1 MNRIDRYIF
10 REILAPTLIALLALT
25 GILVGR
31 QISALLE
38 LVLRWSPSP
47 AELWELIRMLAPSA
61 LTFTI
66 PTAVLVGVL
75 TGLGRMSSDSE
86 SVALRAAGFS
96 TAAIVRPVLALGVL
110 AWAVNLALSIWIA
123 PASVTRLQAWTAD
136 VATRQAALELH
147 PRVFNEELEDWVLY
161 VPDVSPDGRDWRG
174 VLLANV
180 QDPDETEIIVAE
192 SGRLTGDGTDGRYE
206 LTLTSGSTHGVS
218 RLAQNRYTY
227 SRFASHSI
235 PLPRVP
241 TVSGDVP
248 GPEDTLRTPTAVL
261 WDRIRERSATEAEE
275 VEFHRRLAMPFAAL
289 AFALIAFPLGLRTR
303 RGGRSMGLVIS
314 AVLML
319 AYYMLFIGGT
329 RVAEDAQMSPF
340 AGTWG
345 ANLVFALLGI
355 VLLWRSGRENRSRFP
370 DVLLDGGARLLSTLA
385 RAPRTASTPPGRAP
399 RAHPTW
405 FRILDVYVL
414 RSFWTFFALVLVIFV
429 SLFIVVTLFELL
441 SDIVRNDTGPGV
453 VASYF
458 FFLLPQIF
466 YWVCPLAV
474 LVAVLISLGML
485 TKSNETL
492 AVKAGAVSL
501 YRMCVPL
508 LVMGGLLS
516 VGTYFLQDF
525 LLPYTNR
532 QQDFYRN
539 TIKGRAEQSY
549 RDPQRNWMAGSD
561 DRIYYYVYFDPDENI
576 FYDLMVFSFS
586 PATFALE
593 EWTYASR
600 AVWDGRT
607 WGFENGWKRSVG
619 PAGEDAYEPFETR
632 EFPAMRDAPEHFK
645 KEVRLASQMNYRELR
660 EYIDDLAMS
669 GFNVSSLRVDLYRK
683 LSFPLVTLIMAVIA
697 VPFSFTTG
705 RRGAF
710 YGIGLSIVIGIG
722 YWGAFEVFDKLG
734 GLNRLSPIIAA
745 WFPNLIFGSSGF
757 WLLLKVRT

>member
-10 REILAPTLIALLALT
+10 REILTPTLIALLALT
-25 GILVGR
+25 GVLVGR

-47 AELWELIRMLAPSA
+47 SELWDLIRMLAPSA

-96 TAAIVRPVLALGVL
+96 TGAIVRPVLALGVL
-110 AWAVNLALSIWIA
+110 AWAANLALAIWIA
-123 PASVTRLQAWTAD
+123 PASIARLQAWTAD
-136 VATRQAALELH
+136 VATRQAALELR
-147 PRVFNEELEDWVLY
+147 PRVFNEDLEDWVLY

-192 SGRLTGDGTDGRYE
+192 SGRLTGDGADGRYE
-206 LTLTSGSTHGVS
+206 LTLASGSTQRVS
-218 RLAQNRYTY
+218 RLAQSRYTY
-227 SRFASHSI
+227 ARFASHSI

-241 TVSGDVP
+241 TASGDVP
-248 GPEDTLRTPTAVL
+248 APEDALRSPTAAL
-261 WDRIRERSATEAEE
+261 WDRIQEGSATEAEQ
-275 VEFHRRLAMPFAAL
+275 VEFHRRLAMPFAAV
-289 AFALIAFPLGLRTR
+289 AFATIAFPLGLRTR
-303 RGGRSMGLVIS
+303 RGGRSMGLVTS

-329 RVAEDAQMSPF
+329 RIAEDAQMSPF

-345 ANLVFALLGI
+345 ANLVFALLGAA
-355 VLLWRSGRENRSRFP
+355 LLARSGSESRNRFP
-370 DVLLDGGARLLSTLA
+370 DALLDGGARLLSRLTPVRRAASA
-385 RAPRTASTPPGRAP
+385 RPGTAP

-405 FRILDVYVL
+405 FRILDVYIL
-414 RSFWTFFALVLVIFV
+414 RSFWAFFALVLAIFV
-429 SLFIVVTLFELL
+429 SLFVVVTLFELL
-441 SDIVRNDTGPGV
+441 SDIVRNDTSPGV
-453 VASYF
+453 VGSYF
-458 FFLLPQIF
+458 LFLLPQIF
-466 YWVCPLAV
+466 YWVSPLAV
-474 LVAVLISLGML
+474 LVAVLISLGVF

-492 AVKAGAVSL
+492 AVKAGAISL
-501 YRMCVPL
+501 YRLCVPL
-508 LVMGGLLS
+508 LLMGGLLS
-516 VGTYFLQDF
+516 AGTYFLQDF

-549 RDPQRNWMAGSD
+549 RDPQRQWMAGSD
-561 DRIYYYVYFDPDENI
+561 DRVYYYPYFDPDRNI
-576 FYDLMVFSFS
+576 FYDLNVFSFS

-600 AVWDGRT
+600 AVWDGRA
-607 WGFENGWKRSVG
+607 WAFENGWKRSVG
-619 PAGEDAYEPFETR
+619 PAGEDAYEPFEAR
-632 EFPAMRDAPEHFK
+632 EFPGMRDAPEHFK
-645 KEVRLASQMNYRELR
+645 KEVRLASQMNFRELR
-660 EYIDDLAMS
+660 DYIDDLATS
-669 GFNVSSLRVDLYRK
+669 GFDVSSLRVDLYRK
-683 LSFPLVTLIMAVIA
+683 FSFPLVTLIMAVIA

-710 YGIGLSIVIGIG
+710 YGIGLAIVIGIG
-722 YWGAFEVFDKLG
+722 YWGAFEIFDKLG

-745 WFPNLIFGSSGF
+745 WFPNLIFGSAGF
-757 WLLLKVRT
+757 WLLLRVRT